1 MALDPTILRKIRH
14 EIGESYENGT
24 DDDDT
29 LETIFNDDTE
39 GASSVLV
46 TALIVWRHRL
56 GNLTNRAF
64 DITTEGSLLARSQ
77 KIRFIERR
85 IEKLSIL
92 VDRTAVG
99 INAEVSG
106 LGTSE
111 GEGYYVYL
119 GAEL

>member
-1 MALDPTILRKIRH
+1 MALDATILRKIRY
-14 EIGESYENGT
+14 EIGKETEVGV

-29 LETIFNDDTE
+29 LEDIFNDDTE

-56 GNLTNRAF
+56 ANLTERAF

-85 IEKLSIL
+85 VEKLSIL
-92 VDRTAVG
+92 VDKTAVG

-106 LGTSE
+106 LGTLE
-111 GEGYYVYL
+111 EDGLYVYL